1 MIELVQERMRTSEI
15 ARIAKAEKAAAEL
28 DLEQLR
34 VELVQAINA
43 APAAMLERERFRAEA
58 EVAAEATNDELL
70 EQSMRTTEVRFQAR
84 SSAGTPPD
92 EHGSANDTEAC
103 DEARA
108 QAVREDAR
116 SGAEEKN
123 RSRGPPQDAWPG
135 SAEEGAG
142 AESEAEL
149 LELFG
154 TLSEDTEVGRAA
166 RPTSLCAVQAAVKL
180 WPLCTSQRVSARVSE

>member
-58 EVAAEATNDELL
+58 EVAAEATNDELF
-70 EQSMRTTEVRFQAR
+70 EQSMRTTELRFQAR

-92 EHGSANDTEAC
+92 EHGSANDTEASVLHQHYET
-103 DEARA
+103 EAAAASLKVEMEYERLRA
-108 QAVREDAR
+108 
-116 SGAEEKN
+116 K
-123 RSRGPPQDAWPG
+123 
-135 SAEEGAG
+135 
-142 AESEAEL
+142 EAEAAAEAAMI
-149 LELFG
+149 ELAQ
-154 TLSEDTEVGRAA
+154 ERM
-166 RPTSLCAVQAAVKL
+166 R
-180 WPLCTSQRVSARVSE
+180 